1 MKLGD
6 AGELEILERLRKRFP
21 SRSEDVIV
29 GIGDDAAAL
38 DIQGRTLLISTD
50 TMTEGIHFDLTLVTP
65 YQVGFKLVSSN
76 VSDIFAM
83 GGRPKW
89 SLLSMTLPPDTEKSF
104 LDSFLEGISA
114 GIKRYGLDLVGGDI
128 TGSRNSFTVSL
139 TISGMAEKRVI
150 RRSGASVGDRLYL
163 SGPVGEASCGLEL
176 LKRLGRSVNLERGE
190 ELQLSLKWESAGP
203 LLMRFLLPE
212 ACDVS
217 EYSEYITSM
226 IDISDGLFL
235 DLTRLC
241 RESSVGVRLYEEKI
255 PVTEALGEVSAFLGK
270 APYGFITSGGE
281 DYQQLFTSREPLSRF
296 IEIGEITD
304 RGLYIVR
311 RDGSEEEIRPEGY
324 QHFVSQ

>member
-6 AGELEILERLRKRFP
+6 AGELEILERLRRRFP

-38 DIQGRTLLISTD
+38 DIQGHTLLISTD
-50 TMTEGIHFDLTLVTP
+50 TMTEGIHFDLALVTP
-65 YQVGFKLVSSN
+65 YQIGFKLISSN

-83 GGRPKW
+83 GGRPRW
-89 SLLSMTLPPDTEKSF
+89 SLLSMTIPPDTEEDF
-104 LDSFLEGISA
+104 FDNFLEGISA
-114 GIKRYGLDLVGGDI
+114 GMERYGLDLVGGDI
-128 TGSRNSFTVSL
+128 TGSLSSFTVSL
-139 TISGMAEKRVI
+139 TISGVAEKGVV

-163 SGPVGEASCGLEL
+163 SGPVGEASCGLQL
-176 LKRLGRSVNLERGE
+176 LKRLGRSVSLESGE
-190 ELQLSLKWESAGP
+190 DLHLSVKWESVEP
-203 LLMRFLLPE
+203 VLRRFLLPE
-212 ACDVS
+212 SYGVS
-217 EYSEYITSM
+217 ECLEYITSM

-241 RESSVGVRLYEEKI
+241 RESSVGVRLYEDRI
-255 PVTEALGEVSAFLGK
+255 PVTEALREVSAFLGMD
-270 APYGFITSGGE
+270 PYGFITSGGE
-281 DYQQLFTSREPLSRF
+281 DYQQLFTSRKQLSMF
-296 IEIGEITD
+296 TEIGEILD